1 MHMFKSIINWLNQ
14 PMLQDDTGIAVGPYI
29 IKHKS
34 DLQELMD
41 AGYTLDDMASMRLVK
56 IKNKIN
62 PEDGTEFSIMTLESI
77 PGHRIQGW
85 INMANQLTVTGYLV
99 PTPWLSKRVA

>member
-1 MHMFKSIINWLNQ
+1 MFKSIINWLNQ
-14 PMLQDDTGIAVGPYI
+14 PMLQDDTNVAIGPYV

-41 AGYTLDDMASMRLVK
+41 AGYTLDDMANMRVVGIKDK
-56 IKNKIN
+56 ID
-62 PEDGTEFSIMTLESI
+62 PEDGTEFSVMILESI

-85 INMANQLTVTGYLV
+85 INMANQFTMTGYLV
-99 PTPWLSKRVA
+99 PTPWMRRRVA